1 MRQLLV
7 YGDSLTWGI
16 IPGTRNRLPFH
27 ERWPGVLETQLNAG
41 APSSSP
47 SSGGQGGVRII
58 EDCLNGRRT
67 VWDDPFKPGRNGLTG
82 IGQRIEV
89 NSPLSLVILMLGVND
104 FQIAH
109 PQNDAWSAGRGITAL
124 VEEIRRA
131 PIEHGMS
138 IPPILIVSPPP
149 IRTPRGEMAQ
159 KFRGANQRCQG
170 LCEAYEE
177 VAKALGCHFFD
188 AGRII
193 RASDI
198 DGVHLD
204 RDQHEKF
211 GTAMEKV
218 VRAIL
223 ENPSGFSTE

>member
-1 MRQLLV
+1 MHQILV

-16 IPGTRNRLPFH
+16 IPGTRNRLPFQ
-27 ERWPGVLETQLNAG
+27 ERWPGVLEMQLNAG

-47 SSGGQGGVRII
+47 VFGRQGGVRII

-67 VWDDPFKPGRNGLTG
+67 VWEDPFKPGRNGLVG

-109 PQNDAWSAGRGITAL
+109 PQNDAFMAGRGITAL

-131 PIEHGMS
+131 PIEPGMS

-149 IRTPRGEMAQ
+149 IRTPHGEMAQ
-159 KFRGANQRCQG
+159 KFRGADQRGQG
-170 LCEAYEE
+170 LAQAYEE
-177 VAKALGCHFFD
+177 AAKALGCHFFD
-188 AGRII
+188 AGKII
-193 RASDI
+193 RTSDI

-204 RDQHEKF
+204 PDQQEKL
-211 GTAMEKV
+211 GKAMVEA
-218 VRAIL
+218 VRPLLA
-223 ENPSGFSTE
+223 SA

>member
-1 MRQLLV
+1 MVMHQVLV

-27 ERWPGVLETQLNAG
+27 ERWPGVLEAQLNAS

-47 SSGGQGGVRII
+47 VSGRQGGVRII

-67 VWDDPFKPGRNGLTG
+67 VWEDPFKPGRNGLVG

-89 NSPLSLVILMLGVND
+89 NSPLSLVILMLGAND

-109 PQNDAWSAGRGITAL
+109 PQNDAWMAGRGITAL

-131 PIEHGMS
+131 PLEPGMNV
-138 IPPILIVSPPP
+138 PPILIISPPP
-149 IRTPRGEMAQ
+149 IRAPRGEMAQ
-159 KFRGANQRCQG
+159 KFRGADQRCQG
-170 LCEAYEE
+170 LAQAFEE
-177 VAKALGCHFFD
+177 VAKALGCQFFD
-188 AGRII
+188 SATVI

-204 RDQHEKF
+204 RDQHEKL
-211 GTAMEKV
+211 GITIASV
-218 VRAIL
+218 VRPIL
-223 ENPSGFSTE
+223 AQP